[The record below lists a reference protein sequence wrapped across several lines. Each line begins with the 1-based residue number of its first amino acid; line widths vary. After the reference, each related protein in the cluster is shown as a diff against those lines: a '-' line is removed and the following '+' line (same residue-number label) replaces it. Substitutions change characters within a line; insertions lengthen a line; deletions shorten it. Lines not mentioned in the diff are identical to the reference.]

1 MKACR
6 NRRRPAHLRSRG
18 FTLFEL
24 MLAIAVAAI
33 VLGFGVPAF
42 QSFIKASRM
51 TGVANEFL
59 SAVYLARSEAIK
71 RRSPT
76 VLCLSADPTEEEPVC
91 DGDGTQGWVVFVDDA
106 DPEVVSADDR
116 NGVADTDEEVV
127 LRHGAV
133 HPVVVVDVLPAG
145 HEGYLSFSPGGMMRE
160 IASVGTQMNA
170 FLMCDDRGNTVVS
183 GTDDSAARAVLIS
196 QIGRPR
202 VTRSATEIEDE
213 LGGCP

>member
-6 NRRRPAHLRSRG
+6 NSRLPAPVRPRG

-24 MLAIAVAAI
+24 MLAIAVAAV
-33 VLGFGVPAF
+33 VLGFGVPMF
-42 QSFIKASRM
+42 QNFVKASRM

-76 VLCLSADPTEEEPVC
+76 VLCLTSDSTADEPEC

-106 DPEVVSADDR
+106 DPEVVAADDR
-116 NGVADTDEEVV
+116 NGEVDEDEDVI
-127 LRHGAV
+127 LRRGPV
-133 HPVVVVDVLPAG
+133 HPTVTVDTLPAG
-145 HEGYLSFSPGGMMRE
+145 NDAYVSFSPGGMMRE
-160 IASVGTQMNA
+160 IAAAGTQMNT
-170 FLMCDDRGNTVVS
+170 FMLCDDRGNVVVS

-196 QIGRPR
+196 PIGRPR
-202 VTRSATEIEDE
+202 VTRSRNEIETA